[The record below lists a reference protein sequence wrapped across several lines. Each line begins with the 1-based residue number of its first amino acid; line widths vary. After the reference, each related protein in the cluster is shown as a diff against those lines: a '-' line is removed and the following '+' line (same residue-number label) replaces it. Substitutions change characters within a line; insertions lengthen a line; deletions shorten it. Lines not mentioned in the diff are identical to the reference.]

1 MTRPVLYFDVGS
13 PFVYL
18 AAERIE
24 RVLGVDPVWQPILL
38 GGLFKATGRSSW
50 ARGDADRRA
59 AGIRDIEARAARY
72 GLPPLRWPDAWP
84 GDYLTAMRAA
94 TWAQTQGAAKAFAL
108 AATRRAFVEGR
119 DLSLPDEVLAAARAA
134 GLDPG
139 PEAFADPAIKLALRE
154 ATDAAQ
160 ARGVFGVPTVAVG
173 DELFWGDDRLEEAA
187 AAQKQLSP
195 DVTSGSRSPRSA
207 DRA

>member
-1 MTRPVLYFDVGS
+1 MSRPVLYFDVGS

-18 AAERIE
+18 AAERVE
-24 RVLGVDPVWQPILL
+24 RVLGVDPVWQPVLL

-50 ARGDADRRA
+50 ARGDAERRA
-59 AGIRDIEARAARY
+59 AGIRDIEERAARY
-72 GLPPLRWPDAWP
+72 GLPPLRWPDGWP

-119 DLSLPDEVLAAARAA
+119 DLSLPDEVLAALDSAGLTA
-134 GLDPG
+134 GLD
-139 PEAFADPAIKLALRE
+139 AVTDPAIKLALRE
-154 ATDAAQ
+154 ATDAAH

-173 DELFWGDDRLEEAA
+173 DELFWGDDRLDEAA
-187 AAQKQLSP
+187 AALK
-195 DVTSGSRSPRSA
+195 
-207 DRA
+207 